1 MQDVL
6 PDSAPSELPP
16 SPTKRDHVMV
26 LPNVGET
33 KRVGITGN
41 STGIFKIVFDRL
53 VVFILECSILGIA
66 YIEYDKNIVE
76 ILNSKII

>member
-1 MQDVL
+1 MPLCGPDLQDVL

-16 SPTKRDHVMV
+16 SPTRRDHVMV

-41 STGIFKIVFDRL
+41 STGIFKVVCDRL
-53 VVFILECSILGIA
+53 AVLVLECSVLGVT
-66 YIEYDKNIVE
+66 YIEDDKKY
-76 ILNSKII
+76 S